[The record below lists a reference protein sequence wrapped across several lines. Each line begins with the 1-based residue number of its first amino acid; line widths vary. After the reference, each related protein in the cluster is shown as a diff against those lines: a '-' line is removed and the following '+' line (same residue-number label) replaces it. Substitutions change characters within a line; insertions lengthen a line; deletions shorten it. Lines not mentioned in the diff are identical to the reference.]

1 METCLVI
8 RRTAVLGTRPREDS
22 MKEEDKPWSGGAL
35 GPYRVTLRY
44 RAIGGGLGRLY
55 EARNT
60 ETGNPALVL
69 VPGPKGDLRA
79 EENWQVR
86 ATANVTPP
94 YLALEVEHAPVNG
107 QPRQLTWML
116 ERWAVA
122 LMRIDTRPE
131 TRAHLTGGPKAPRP
145 RPAGRL
151 GSPGGALGLAALLAL
166 AVVLWPRATMRP
178 PEVHSQE
185 VHPMPE
191 KPSFTGL
198 SDGPVTGIE
207 GFPMPNKP
215 FEGQKKPPCNPKRAE
230 VEIHGGCW
238 MELAIRPPCSEGAA
252 EYQGKCYAAVGI
264 APRPPTSM
272 GP

>member
-1 METCLVI
+1 MK
-8 RRTAVLGTRPREDS
+8 
-22 MKEEDKPWSGGAL
+22 KEEKSWSGGPL
-35 GPYRVTLRY
+35 GPYHVTLRH

-55 EARNT
+55 EARNN

-86 ATANVTPP
+86 VTANVSPP

-107 QPRQLTWML
+107 QPRQLSWMI
-116 ERWAVA
+116 ERWAAA
-122 LMRIDTRPE
+122 LVRIDTRPE
-131 TRAHLTGGPKAPRP
+131 ARAHLTGGAKESRP

-151 GSPGGALGLAALLAL
+151 GSPGGALGLASLLAL
-166 AVVLWPRATMRP
+166 AVVLWPRATVP
-178 PEVHSQE
+178 PQE
-185 VHPMPE
+185 VHFQAVHSMAE
-191 KPSFTGL
+191 KPIFIRS

-215 FEGQKKPPCNPKRAE
+215 FEGQKKPPCDAKRAE
-230 VEIHGGCW
+230 VELHGGCW
-238 MELAIRPPCSEGAA
+238 MEIARRPPCSEGAA
-252 EYQGKCYAAVGI
+252 EYQGKCYVAVGTV
-264 APRPPTSM
+264 PRAPTSI